1 MRQLVL
7 IALKLT
13 VSAALLYFAI
23 SRLNLASLGDR
34 LNHMELGWVAAALA
48 LALLQTGVSAIR
60 WREVALACGAALA
73 PRQALRFNLIASFF
87 NQGLPS
93 TVGGDAAR
101 IWLLARTGAGWW
113 KATCSVLLDRFIGVL
128 ALTTLVAVSL
138 YWSFGLIQNPVGRST
153 LAVIGLGGLLA
164 GAAFL
169 ALGRWRWLARWTLT
183 KRLAEM
189 AVLARTMLFS
199 ANSGPRI
206 VVLSLLIQFMTVL
219 IAWSLARSVAA
230 QFELA
235 QSFLLILPVML
246 IATVPISIAGWGVR
260 ESALVLAFSYA
271 GLAEVDGLIV
281 SVLLG
286 GVMLAVGV
294 VGGIVWL
301 ASSEKP
307 RAEQAVASPDDR
319 LDRD

>member
-13 VSAALLYFAI
+13 VSVALLYFAI

-138 YWSFGLIQNPVGRST
+138 YWSFGLIQESGRPVDAGCHRSRRAVGRCGVS
-153 LAVIGLGGLLA
+153 GA
-164 GAAFL
+164 GAL
-169 ALGRWRWLARWTLT
+169 AMARAVDADETTGRDGCAR
-183 KRLAEM
+183 
-189 AVLARTMLFS
+189 
-199 ANSGPRI
+199 PDH
-206 VVLSLLIQFMTVL
+206 VVLGKQWPADRRPVATDPVHDGVDRVEPG
-219 IAWSLARSVAA
+219 ARGRGA
-230 QFELA
+230 
-235 QSFLLILPVML
+235 I
-246 IATVPISIAGWGVR
+246 
-260 ESALVLAFSYA
+260 
-271 GLAEVDGLIV
+271 
-281 SVLLG
+281 
-286 GVMLAVGV
+286 
-294 VGGIVWL
+294 
-301 ASSEKP
+301 
-307 RAEQAVASPDDR
+307 
-319 LDRD
+319 